1 MIALHD
7 DVQEKIVQE
16 ITDILGDDVTKIAT
30 YRDLNEMKYLE
41 RVLKESLRL
50 YPSVPSIGRKMSENL
65 VIGKK
70 DLMKWKVITDAI
82 QFLISNRRL

>member
-1 MIALHD
+1 MCWALFMIALHD

-50 YPSVPSIGRKMSENL
+50 YPSVPNIGRKMSEDI
-65 VIGKK
+65 VIGNK
-70 DLMKWKVITDAI
+70 D
-82 QFLISNRRL
+82 